1 MIVNILEMWGL
12 KQRRTEDLTDH
23 VVASESEPGLWL
35 SLLDQG
41 TFFTK
46 VFLRLIYLLFM
57 WLQKV
62 LVVALEIFRL
72 SCCMDVGSSVVANG
86 I

>member
-1 MIVNILEMWGL
+1 
-12 KQRRTEDLTDH
+12 
-23 VVASESEPGLWL
+23 
-35 SLLDQG
+35 
-41 TFFTK
+41 
-46 VFLRLIYLLFM
+46 M